1 MIEIISGMSQR
12 RVDRQWYVTTHGSSV
27 ASHNMMD
34 QLVELSVANHNAW
47 ISSGTSQRQVLVLF
61 WADTAAARVNPHM
74 HRDVDGAHSCLPA

>member
-1 MIEIISGMSQR
+1 
-12 RVDRQWYVTTHGSSV
+12 
-27 ASHNMMD
+27 MMD